1 MLNDYYLLIRL
12 LLNLMINKNSNEL
25 YDFVGKL
32 VVIGESA
39 VGKTNI
45 LSRYCKNEFN
55 KEIRMTIGVEFFT
68 KIVTIQSKIIKFQ
81 IWDTAGQERYK
92 SITNSFFNST
102 TAAIVVFD
110 LTNYQSFE
118 KVDFWINEVKQHT
131 KDDLI
136 IMLIGNKSDLKNRL
150 VSSKEIQRKAELFN
164 IEYIETSALLN
175 ENINEAFGRI
185 ITKIYEKLPQL
196 HSELEKSYF
205 MKESIILN
213 NTIRTDKKYEDDKKE
228 CCSR

>member
-1 MLNDYYLLIRL
+1 
-12 LLNLMINKNSNEL
+12 MINQNSNEL

-32 VVIGESA
+32 VVIGESS

-55 KEIRMTIGVEFFT
+55 KEIKMTIGVEFFT
-68 KIVTIQSKIIKFQ
+68 KIVSIQGKSIKFQ

-92 SITNSFFNST
+92 SITNSFFTST

-110 LTNYQSFE
+110 LTNNQSFE

-136 IMLIGNKSDLKNRL
+136 IMLIGNKSDLENRS
-150 VSSKEIQRKAELFN
+150 VSPKDIQKKAELYK
-164 IEYIETSALLN
+164 IEYVETSALLN
-175 ENINEAFGRI
+175 ENINEAFERI
-185 ITKIYEKLPQL
+185 ITRIYDKLPQL
-196 HSELEKSYF
+196 NSEMEKEYI
-205 MKESIILN
+205 MKESIVLRKSN
-213 NTIRTDKKYEDDKKE
+213 KLDKIEEENKKE
-228 CCSR
+228 CCK